1 MTSGSILL
9 GTSAVGGRAVA
20 VSAGHVNEDEGDLLV
35 RGGKVRIGRADT
47 QMCRP
52 FVRGAGG

>member
-1 MTSGSILL
+1 MTSCSILL
-9 GTSAVGGRAVA
+9 GTPAVGGRAVA

-35 RGGKVRIGRADT
+35 RRGEVRIGHADAQT
-47 QMCRP
+47 CRP